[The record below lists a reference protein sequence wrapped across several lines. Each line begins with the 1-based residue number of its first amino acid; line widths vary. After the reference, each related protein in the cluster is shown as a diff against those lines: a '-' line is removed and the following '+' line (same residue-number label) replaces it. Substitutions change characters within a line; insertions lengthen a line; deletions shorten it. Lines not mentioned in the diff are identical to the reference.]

1 MDKVVGI
8 ITANY
13 ETRALR
19 ALTEERTIASL
30 PYGGRYRLIDFPL
43 SNMVNSGI
51 STIGLITPYKYRSI
65 IDHIGVGSEW
75 SLDRKMGGLYILPGT
90 VFGISTA
97 TSRFLIRDFIQNQ
110 VYLMRSPAEYV
121 LVTAANT
128 VYNMDYTDLYQA
140 HLASGADITLVYH
153 EATEDDAD
161 IMSISSENGRVTG
174 MRRGVRKGEDAFLDC
189 FILKR
194 ELLLDVLDWYGALD
208 YLDFFE
214 ALENQFKFKSVRM
227 FRYDGYARSIFNVHS
242 YFQSNMDLLDYKTST
257 GVFSKESP
265 ILTKGQ
271 DTVPADYLEGSSAKN
286 SLISAGCVIGGTV
299 EKSILFRS
307 VTVEPGAV
315 VRNSIIMQNCT
326 IKAGAVVENA
336 IIDRRNVVQADT
348 MIKGSPNAIFIKEK
362 EWINV
367 K

>member
-1 MDKVVGI
+1 
-8 ITANY
+8 
-13 ETRALR
+13 
-19 ALTEERTIASL
+19 
-30 PYGGRYRLIDFPL
+30 
-43 SNMVNSGI
+43 MVNSGI
-51 STIGLITPYKYRSI
+51 STVGLITPYKYRSI

-121 LVTAANT
+121 LVTSANT
-128 VYNMDYTDLYQA
+128 VSNMDYSDLYQT
-140 HLASGADITLVYH
+140 HLSSGADITLVYH

-161 IMSISSENGRVTG
+161 IMSIRSESGRVTE
-174 MRRGVRKGEDAFLDC
+174 MRRGVHKGDDAFLDC

-194 ELLLDVLDWYGALD
+194 ELLLKVLEWYKALD
-208 YLDFFE
+208 HLDFFD
-214 ALENQFKFKSVRM
+214 AMDNLYKLYNVRL

-242 YFQSNMDLLDYKTST
+242 YFQSNMDLLDYQTST

-271 DTVPADYLEGSSAKN
+271 DSVPTEYLEGSISRN
-286 SLISAGCVIGGTV
+286 SLISAGCAIGGTV
-299 EKSILFRS
+299 EKSILFRN

-315 VRNSIIMQNCT
+315 VRNSIVMQNCK
-326 IKAGAVVENA
+326 IEAGAVVENA
-336 IIDRRNVVQADT
+336 IIDRHNVVEANT
-348 MIKGSPNAIFIKEK
+348 MVKGSPNAIFIKEK
-362 EWINV
+362 GLD
-367 K
+367 KR